1 MLPKVI
7 MFNTISLDGALKDF
21 EMDIGLHYQIA
32 GQYKADVHLI
42 GSETAR
48 TGIEMFAPE
57 APPEE
62 DSDFIKPEIKS
73 GDERPLWAVIDS
85 RGILIH
91 LLHVFR
97 RSEFG
102 KDVIVFIAENTPAFY
117 TEYLEERQYDG
128 IVAGENR
135 IDLRK
140 ALEILAENYDAQTV
154 LIDAGTTLISILLAN
169 GLVDEISLLISPTL
183 VGNESLKLFE
193 KLNPVGDGIKLR
205 LIENVASPNNHVL
218 LKYYVLK

>member
-21 EMDIGLHYQIA
+21 KMDIGLHYQIA

-57 APPEE
+57 VPPEE
-62 DSDFIKPEIKS
+62 DADFIKPEIDT
-73 GDERPLWAVIDS
+73 GDERPLWAIIDS

-97 RSEFG
+97 KSEFG
-102 KDVIVFIAENTPAFY
+102 KDVIVFIAESTPAKY
-117 TEYLEERQYDG
+117 RYYLEKRQ
-128 IVAGENR
+128 
-135 IDLRK
+135 
-140 ALEILAENYDAQTV
+140 
-154 LIDAGTTLISILLAN
+154 
-169 GLVDEISLLISPTL
+169 
-183 VGNESLKLFE
+183 
-193 KLNPVGDGIKLR
+193 
-205 LIENVASPNNHVL
+205 
-218 LKYYVLK
+218 